1 MCSTFVSL
9 FKESQSTEQDQVGN
23 NTQDTACENQD
34 SFEETPQV
42 SASQTCKEKNAAPPS
57 HDSLSGKKK
66 YLQDLSEAISG
77 LCQVNQSLLQVTEED
92 KFDTFG
98 RYLALGLKKLPLHLT
113 VQCQNDLQATLN

>member
-1 MCSTFVSL
+1 MNCAL
-9 FKESQSTEQDQVGN
+9 HLCPCLRNPNLLNKIRW
-23 NTQDTACENQD
+23 
-34 SFEETPQV
+34 ETTHRIQHAKIKTV
-42 SASQTCKEKNAAPPS
+42 
-57 HDSLSGKKK
+57 LKKLLR